1 VNTQT
6 TPHTFIISLP
16 KDQHRREFLEKQLQK
31 LAMPFSV
38 VEAVYG
44 KSLSAAELAASY
56 DRNKAIN
63 LFNRELSKG
72 EIGCALSHVSIYQ
85 KMVAEDIPHALILED
100 DASILD
106 HDLPAALSAL
116 AGRYAAG
123 TPVAVML
130 NHVRRYDGASGV
142 QLDDRRCIYD
152 AYRGVCT
159 HGYFLTKAAAEILV
173 RNLYPVYVVAD
184 KWEYF
189 QERFFPVKAMVPYP
203 VGLSPASQ
211 ASSIDAM
218 GARVKKKED
227 SRNYLYYLR
236 KYARQLRFLIASRPF
251 IRIEFQEKH
260 EFDFP

>member
-1 VNTQT
+1 
-6 TPHTFIISLP
+6 
-16 KDQHRREFLEKQLQK
+16 
-31 LAMPFSV
+31 
-38 VEAVYG
+38 
-44 KSLSAAELAASY
+44 
-56 DRNKAIN
+56 
-63 LFNRELSKG
+63 
-72 EIGCALSHVSIYQ
+72 
-85 KMVAEDIPHALILED
+85 
-100 DASILD
+100 
-106 HDLPAALSAL
+106 
-116 AGRYAAG
+116 
-123 TPVAVML
+123 
-130 NHVRRYDGASGV
+130 
-142 QLDDRRCIYD
+142 
-152 AYRGVCT
+152 
-159 HGYFLTKAAAEILV
+159 
-173 RNLYPVYVVAD
+173 VAD